1 VSDPHI
7 HRPTDAGQLRELVAW
22 AVAEEQP
29 LEIAGN
35 GSKRILGRPVEA
47 EHLVSVAGTAG
58 ITLYEP
64 DELVMSAGAGTSL
77 SVIEAE
83 LAERGQEL
91 MFEPAD
97 YGVLLGAGR
106 GEQTIGGVFAAN
118 VAGPRR
124 LKSGAARDHLLGLH
138 CVTGHGQ
145 EIKTGGRVVK
155 NVTGYD
161 LCKLLTGSYG
171 TLAVMTQ
178 VTFKVMPKAEGALTL
193 LATGADEATLL
204 SLLRAA
210 SGSPCEIS
218 GAAFLPPLA
227 AGRSQVKALR
237 RHARGTAAIR
247 LEGFG
252 PSIAYRKELLEK
264 LLARPGI
271 EFASLDDK
279 DTATLWREIRDVAL
293 LHPERMLWRI
303 SVPPMAASE
312 LVDWTASLTSERLF
326 DWAGGLIWLA
336 PKDSWA
342 REAATIREALA
353 GRGGHATLMRAP
365 TWLRR
370 EVEPFEPQPQASR
383 ALTERVKRSF
393 DPKGVLNPGRMYPG
407 I

>member
-1 VSDPHI
+1 MSEQDV
-7 HRPTDAGQLRELVAW
+7 HRPTNAGQLRELVAW

-29 LEIAGN
+29 LEILGC
-35 GSKRILGRPVEA
+35 GTKRVLGRPVEA
-47 EHLVSVAGTAG
+47 RHVVSTAG
-58 ITLYEP
+58 LSGISLYEP
-64 DELVMSAGAGTSL
+64 DELVMSAAAGTPL
-77 SVIEAE
+77 ALIEAE

-91 MFEPAD
+91 AFEPAD
-97 YGVLLGAGR
+97 LGALLAAAPAS
-106 GEQTIGGVFAAN
+106 QTIGGVFAAN
-118 VAGPRR
+118 VSGPRR

-138 CVTGHGQ
+138 CVTGHAQ

-161 LCKLLTGSYG
+161 LCKLLSGSYG
-171 TLAVMTQ
+171 TLAVLTQ
-178 VTFKVMPKAEGALTL
+178 VTFKVMPRAEDALTL
-193 LATGADEATLL
+193 LATGASEAELL
-204 SLLRAA
+204 GLLRAA

-218 GAAFLPPLA
+218 GAAYLPPLA

-264 LLARPGI
+264 LLAAPGI
-271 EFASLDDK
+271 EFASLDGK

-303 SVPPMAASE
+303 SAPPSTASE

-342 REAATIREALA
+342 REALTIREALV

-365 TWLRR
+365 TWLRQ
-370 EVEPFEPQPQASR
+370 EVPPFEPQPDPLR

-393 DPKGVLNPGRMYPG
+393 DPKGVLNPGRMYAG

>member
-1 VSDPHI
+1 MTEPTI
-7 HRPTDAGQLRELVAW
+7 HRPSDAAQLRELVAW

-29 LEIAGN
+29 VEVAGA
-35 GSKRILGRPVEA
+35 GTKRIIGRPVEA
-47 EHLVSVAGTAG
+47 AHLVTVEPLSG

-64 DELVMSAGAGTSL
+64 EELVMSARAGTPL
-77 SVIEAE
+77 ATIEAE

-91 MFEPAD
+91 AFEPAD
-97 YGVLLGAGR
+97 WGLIAAAAA
-106 GEQTIGGVFAAN
+106 ESQTIGGVFAAN

-124 LKSGAARDHLLGLH
+124 LKAGAARDHLLGLS

-161 LCKLLTGSYG
+161 LCKLLTGSWG
-171 TLAVMTQ
+171 TLAILTQ
-178 VTFKVMPKAEGALTL
+178 VTFKVMPRAEA
-193 LATGADEATLL
+193 AATLL
-204 SLLRAA
+204 VTGAAEAALLGVLRAA
-210 SGSPCEIS
+210 MASPCEVS

-227 AGRSQVKALR
+227 AGRSQVPELR
-237 RHARGTAAIR
+237 RHARATAAIR

-252 PSIAYRKELLEK
+252 PSVAYRLELLK
-264 LLARPGI
+264 TLLAAPGLEFAGI
-271 EFASLDDK
+271 EDA
-279 DTATLWREIRDVAL
+279 DTHTLWREIRDVRL
-293 LHPERMLWRI
+293 IHPERMLWRL
-303 SVPPMAASE
+303 SVPPAAASE
-312 LVDWTASLTSERLF
+312 LVDWTASVTSERLF

-336 PKDSWA
+336 PKDDWA
-342 REAATIREALA
+342 REAATMREALA

-370 EVEPFEPQPQASR
+370 EVDPFEPQPPAHR

-393 DPKGVLNPGRMYPG
+393 DPRSVLNPGRMYAG